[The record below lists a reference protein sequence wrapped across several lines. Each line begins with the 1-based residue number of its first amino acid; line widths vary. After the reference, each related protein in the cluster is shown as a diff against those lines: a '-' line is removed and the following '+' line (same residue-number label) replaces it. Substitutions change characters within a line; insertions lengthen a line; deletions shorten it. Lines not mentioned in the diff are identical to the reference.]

1 MFIDSPSIC
10 PLYLPASLK
19 TSDQGCQLKRTEP
32 RRVVENRVTQDE
44 FVRAGHFEERL
55 EFTRY
60 RLWRAY
66 ERVGEHMMYGFDRR
80 LARNGFEIVY
90 WLRSGDWIAAKTGE
104 SH

>member
-1 MFIDSPSIC
+1 MSPGPITPKFIDSPFTF
-10 PLYLPASLK
+10 PLYLLASLK

-60 RLWRAY
+60 RLRRAY
-66 ERVGEHMMYGFDRR
+66 ERVREHMIYGFDLRC
-80 LARNGFEIVY
+80 ARHAFEIVY
-90 WLRSGDWIAAKTGE
+90 GLR
-104 SH
+104 